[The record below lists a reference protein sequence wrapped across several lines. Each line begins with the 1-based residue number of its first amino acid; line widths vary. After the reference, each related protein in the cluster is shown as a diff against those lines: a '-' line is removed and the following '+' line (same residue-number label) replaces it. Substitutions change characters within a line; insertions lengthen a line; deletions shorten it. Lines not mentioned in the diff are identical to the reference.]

1 LYILI
6 EYLKKQIVAEEIPLS
21 ELREVK
27 DLPNMTKN
35 DIDELADKIQEAR
48 SKIDDMYESRKRLRS
63 QLLLLIEEKYV
74 ITESNYFFEEVN
86 HFIL

>member
-1 LYILI
+1 MN
-6 EYLKKQIVAEEIPLS
+6 
-21 ELREVK
+21 
-27 DLPNMTKN
+27 DLPLMSKN
-35 DIDELADKIQEAR
+35 DIDELARKVKDAR
-48 SKIDDMYESRKRLRS
+48 EKLDDMYESRKNLRS